1 MECIICLTDISINDF
16 YKLICCNNDV
26 HIKCINEWIHSNIN
40 NKDISKCFICSQKND
55 IIQDIVSMNNNI
67 YFHNNQSNIYI
78 DMEQDIDIDN
88 QNNITEVN
96 IINNDLY
103 IKIKIKIIS
112 FIIIICICICSF
124 SIIILLN

>member
-78 DMEQDIDIDN
+78 DMEQDIDN

-112 FIIIICICICSF
+112 FIIIIICSF
-124 SIIILLN
+124 SIILLLN

>member
-40 NKDISKCFICSQKND
+40 NKDISKCFICSQKNN

-78 DMEQDIDIDN
+78 DMEQDIDN

-112 FIIIICICICSF
+112 FIIIIICSF
-124 SIIILLN
+124 SIILLLN

>member
-16 YKLICCNNDV
+16 YKLSCCNNDV
-26 HIKCINEWIHSNIN
+26 HITCINEWIHSNIN

-67 YFHNNQSNIYI
+67 YFHNNQSNIDINTYI
-78 DMEQDIDIDN
+78 DTYN

-96 IINNDLY
+96 TINNDSY
-103 IKIKIKIIS
+103 IKIKIIS
-112 FIIIICICICSF
+112 FIIIIISSF
-124 SIIILLN
+124 SIILLLN